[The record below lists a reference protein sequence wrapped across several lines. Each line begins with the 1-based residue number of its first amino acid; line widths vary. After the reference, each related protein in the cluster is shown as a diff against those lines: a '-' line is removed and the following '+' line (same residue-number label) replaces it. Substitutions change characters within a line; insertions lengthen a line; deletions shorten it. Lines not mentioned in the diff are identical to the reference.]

1 MVQVVNNTSAV
12 VELVKYIYFFN
23 NDIDILYH
31 DIFFY
36 IIIYIFLGGTG
47 GRRGSC
53 KRRFLDVTLHDT
65 KVVYGIPFAEGISFS
80 LPTDVFIFQCPGNC
94 EHSLPIYMVS
104 LRFSRA
110 TRYTTAR
117 K

>member
-12 VELVKYIYFFN
+12 VELVKYIYIFN
-23 NDIDILYH
+23 NDNCIDIIH
-31 DIFFY
+31 DDIFFLYYLLY
-36 IIIYIFLGGTG
+36 ILIFLGGTG

-80 LPTDVFIFQCPGNC
+80 LPTDVFIFQCPGFFC
-94 EHSLPIYMVS
+94 TYLYG
-104 LRFSRA
+104 
-110 TRYTTAR
+110 
-117 K
+117 